1 MLRNILL
8 EVILRRIILLLR
20 ESSNHFFVV
29 RQIKYESTYQT
40 IMSFPTIRRYVYYQM
55 VAAVPYCVSVIY
67 AVKLEAKDT
76 CFAVLCLTR
85 VAAGEIIA
93 CDGGYLAV

>member
-1 MLRNILL
+1 
-8 EVILRRIILLLR
+8 
-20 ESSNHFFVV
+20 
-29 RQIKYESTYQT
+29 
-40 IMSFPTIRRYVYYQM
+40 M